1 MAGTSKRAGDLAWW
15 SLAVSVVFFIITLL
29 VGLRSDIFAVFA
41 VSWLVLSS
49 LLVWFVLCLHF
60 HQRSLAEQ
68 ERLDLTQLA
77 KDRESG
83 TIFQTG
89 EERAKLFA
97 VAQQRL
103 QIFEKWFIP
112 VFSGAIAV
120 YQLGIGLY
128 LLKAIPSGPVI
139 EPKEPLPVAISMTAI
154 AFVSFLVSRYV
165 IGMSGELHWKPL
177 RAGGSFLL
185 GVAVLCFALAVGLAL
200 AHFHVSIVMT
210 VMNWVIPILLVILG
224 AETGLNVVLDIY
236 RPRLKDQYSRA
247 AFDSRLLGTISE
259 PGGIFRSVAS
269 AIDYQFGFEVSQ
281 TWFYKLL
288 ERAIAPLLLFALA
301 VLYLLSC
308 FVVVAP
314 NEEAVVEHFGNP
326 LDKAGNVRLVGPGLT
341 IKWPWPIDVARKY
354 PTRTVRELSIGFV
367 PKVDEKT
374 GQVLHEGELLWGRAH
389 YEKEYHL
396 LVASRQTGGDTTS
409 GAVPVSLVVA
419 AVPVHYRVRDLY
431 SFLYNHNTA
440 EELLEAICYRELT
453 RFGASARIEVD
464 SEADFEHS
472 LLGAGRSEAKEV
484 LTREIQ
490 RSADKAGLGVE
501 IVFVGLQGVHPPTE
515 VAEAYQE
522 VTGAVQEK
530 QALILEAHAE
540 RNETL
545 SMLAGSVGRANELYA
560 LAVEYEAA
568 EDADDSER
576 IASVGKELDRKLS
589 EAKGD
594 IFSILTE
601 AQSYAFSKAAVAR
614 GTGERFAGQVEAFRA
629 AKKIYVREQRL
640 AALEKAL
647 KAVRKIF
654 TVADREDRQITIVDL
669 QGKPIG
675 GLLDVEVP
683 SGTRP

>member
-1 MAGTSKRAGDLAWW
+1 MAVTSKRAEYLARV

-49 LLVWFVLCLHF
+49 VLVWFVLCLHF
-60 HQRSLAEQ
+60 YQRSLAEQ
-68 ERLDLTQLA
+68 EKLDLTQLA

-83 TIFQTG
+83 TIFQAG

-103 QIFEKWFIP
+103 RIFEKWFIP
-112 VFSGAIAV
+112 IFSGAIAV
-120 YQLGIGLY
+120 YQLAIGLY
-128 LLKAIPSGPVI
+128 LLKVIPSGPAI
-139 EPKEPLPVAISMTAI
+139 EPKQPLLAAIFMTAI
-154 AFVSFLVSRYV
+154 AFVSFLVSRYAT
-165 IGMSGELHWKPL
+165 GMSGELHWKPL

-200 AHFHVSIVMT
+200 AHFQVSEVIIVMS
-210 VMNWVIPILLVILG
+210 WVTPILLVVLG
-224 AETGLNVVLDIY
+224 AEIGLNVVLDIY

-314 NEEAVVEHFGNP
+314 NEEAIIEHFGNP
-326 LDKAGNVRLVGPGLT
+326 SDKGGNVRLAGPGLT

-354 PTRTVRELSIGFV
+354 PTKVVRELSIGFV

-374 GQVLHEGELLWGRAH
+374 GKVLHEGELLWGMAH
-389 YEKEYHL
+389 YEEEYHL
-396 LVASRQTGGDTTS
+396 LVASGQTGEDTDS

-431 SFLYNHNTA
+431 SFLYNHNAAT
-440 EELLEAICYRELT
+440 ELLEAICYCELT
-453 RFGASARIEVD
+453 KFGASTRIEAD
-464 SEADFEHS
+464 SEADLERS

-490 RSADKAGLGVE
+490 RSADEAGLGVE

-522 VTGAVQEK
+522 VTSAVQEK
-530 QALILEAHAE
+530 QALILAAHAE
-540 RNETL
+540 RNDTL

-568 EDADDSER
+568 EDADDAEK
-576 IASVGKELDRKLS
+576 IASVGKELDRQLS

-601 AQSYAFSKAAVAR
+601 AQSYAFGKAAVAR

-629 AKKIYVREQRL
+629 AKEIYVREQRL

-647 KAVRKIF
+647 KTVRKIF

-669 QGKPIG
+669 QGKPMG

-683 SGTRP
+683 VGTQR

>member
-1 MAGTSKRAGDLAWW
+1 MAVTSKRAEYLARV

-49 LLVWFVLCLHF
+49 VLVWFVLCLHF
-60 HQRSLAEQ
+60 YQRSLAEQ
-68 ERLDLTQLA
+68 EKLDLTQLA

-83 TIFQTG
+83 TIFQAG

-103 QIFEKWFIP
+103 RIFEKWFIP
-112 VFSGAIAV
+112 IFSGAIAV
-120 YQLGIGLY
+120 YQLAIGLY
-128 LLKAIPSGPVI
+128 LLKVIPSGPAI
-139 EPKEPLPVAISMTAI
+139 EPKQPLLAAIFMTAI
-154 AFVSFLVSRYV
+154 AFVSFLVSRYAT
-165 IGMSGELHWKPL
+165 GMSGELHWKPL

-200 AHFHVSIVMT
+200 AHFQVSEVIIVMS
-210 VMNWVIPILLVILG
+210 WVTPILLVVLG
-224 AETGLNVVLDIY
+224 AEIGLNVVLDIY

-314 NEEAVVEHFGNP
+314 NEEAIIEHFGNP
-326 LDKAGNVRLVGPGLT
+326 SDKGGNVRLAGPGLT

-354 PTRTVRELSIGFV
+354 PTKVVRELSIGFV

-374 GQVLHEGELLWGRAH
+374 GKVLHEGELLWGMAH
-389 YEKEYHL
+389 YEEEYHL
-396 LVASRQTGGDTTS
+396 LVASGQTGEDTDS

-431 SFLYNHNTA
+431 SFLYNHNAAT
-440 EELLEAICYRELT
+440 ELLEAICYRELT
-453 RFGASARIEVD
+453 KFGASTRIEAD
-464 SEADFEHS
+464 SEADLERS

-490 RSADKAGLGVE
+490 RSADEAGLGVE

-522 VTGAVQEK
+522 VTSAVQEK
-530 QALILEAHAE
+530 QALILAAHAE
-540 RNETL
+540 RNDTL

-568 EDADDSER
+568 EDADDAEK
-576 IASVGKELDRKLS
+576 IASVGKELDRQLS

-601 AQSYAFSKAAVAR
+601 AQSYAFGKAAVAR

-629 AKKIYVREQRL
+629 AKEIYVREQRL

-647 KAVRKIF
+647 KTVRKIF

-669 QGKPIG
+669 QGKPMG

-683 SGTRP
+683 VGTQR